1 MVSRRD
7 VAALVAGA
15 SLIGAA
21 AATAPAAAQSANES
35 TFERVKR
42 TKKLRIGAVNGGAP
56 YYHKDLGTGQWK
68 GFYIDICKAL
78 AEELESEM
86 EIVETTWGNSVLDL
100 QSGKTDVFFGL
111 NPTPKRALVVDF
123 SVPVFNN
130 AFTFITKKGFEK
142 KTWAEMNDP
151 AVRIAVDA
159 GSSHDAVVSR
169 LAPKAQITRLKTA
182 DEATAALQTGRVDAQ
197 CLVFILSLTV
207 LKKNASLGQFLLPTP
222 IFSTTSNAGF
232 RREADKTWRDYV
244 STWIEFNKGLG
255 FIRQAIVSNMELV
268 GVTEADFPPGV
279 SI

>member
-21 AATAPAAAQSANES
+21 AASAPAAAQSATET
-35 TFERVKR
+35 TFDRVKR

-56 YYHKDLGTGQWK
+56 YYHKDLASGQWK

-78 AEELESEM
+78 ADELECEM

-130 AFTFITKKGFEK
+130 AFTLITKKGFEK
-142 KTWAEMNDP
+142 KTWAELNDP
-151 AVRIAVDA
+151 AVRISVDA

-182 DEATAALQTGRVDAQ
+182 DDATAALQAGRVDAQ

-207 LKKNASLGQFLLPTP
+207 LKKNPSLGQFVLPTP

-244 STWIEFNKGLG
+244 STWIDFNKGLG
-255 FIRQAIVSNMELV
+255 FIRSAIISNMELV